1 MLSAMGAQLSDQP
14 LCNNERQRG
23 GDHPACDTHLLQA
36 HQRFT
41 GGIGM
46 QRRKNQM
53 AGLRCFKGYFGRFA
67 IADFTHHDNVGILAQ
82 QST

>member
-1 MLSAMGAQLSDQP
+1 MGAQLSDQS
-14 LCNNERQRG
+14 LCSDERQRG
-23 GDHPACDTHLLQA
+23 GDHPACDPHLLQT

-53 AGLRCFKGYFGRFA
+53 TGLCGFKGYFCCFS
-67 IADFTHHDNVGILAQ
+67 IADFTHHDNVGILTQ